1 MDDFL
6 SYFLAGMFGEE
17 LLRKIATRPYGFMIL
32 WLMGFILANLFF
44 IILLISLASLTA
56 FKQGISPDISL
67 LSFARDFLVF
77 FFVTIQPWAALC
89 ALGMGLLFA
98 IGYRWHY
105 RDNLRDKQENKT
117 KN

>member
-6 SYFLAGMFGEE
+6 FYFLAGMFGEE

-32 WLMGFILANLFF
+32 WLMGFVLVNLFF
-44 IILLISLASLTA
+44 IILAGSFIILGIFSDPAADQSVLRYVIDSFTLIAVDS
-56 FKQGISPDISL
+56 
-67 LSFARDFLVF
+67 
-77 FFVTIQPWAALC
+77 QPWSTLL
-89 ALGMGLLFA
+89 ALGMGLLLA
-98 IGYRWHY
+98 ISYHAHY